1 MVVPE
6 LVGRR
11 ERKKLE
17 TRRAL
22 RLAAI
27 GLVDERGFDRVT
39 VEDITE
45 AVDVSPR
52 TFFNH
57 FASKEEALTSPD
69 PRRLARLAEALAQRP
84 VQELPLQALRAVLLA
99 DAAEMSTHRDEWLH
113 QLAVL
118 RRDRRLVAALA
129 NSWWVLERALSD
141 ALCERVAASPE
152 DLSPAV
158 LAAAAVA
165 ALRVAVARWDAATHA
180 SLVMVLERAFDTLID
195 ATQVPAPQPE
205 SR

>member
-1 MVVPE
+1 MVVHE

-141 ALCERVAASPE
+141 ALCERVGASPE

-165 ALRVAVARWDAATHA
+165 ALRVAVARWDAETHA

>member
-1 MVVPE
+1 M
-6 LVGRR
+6 
-11 ERKKLE
+11 
-17 TRRAL
+17 

-84 VQELPLQALRAVLLA
+84 VQELPLQELPLQALRAVLLA

-141 ALCERVAASPE
+141 ALCERVGASPE

-158 LAAAAVA
+158 LAATAVA
-165 ALRVAVARWDAATHA
+165 ALRVAVARWDAETHA

>member
-1 MVVPE
+1 
-6 LVGRR
+6 
-11 ERKKLE
+11 
-17 TRRAL
+17 L

-57 FASKEEALTSPD
+57 FASKEEAPTSPD

-141 ALCERVAASPE
+141 ALCERVGASPE

-158 LAAAAVA
+158 LAATAVA
-165 ALRVAVARWDAATHA
+165 ALRVAVARWDAETHA

>member
-1 MVVPE
+1 
-6 LVGRR
+6 
-11 ERKKLE
+11 
-17 TRRAL
+17 L

-69 PRRLARLAEALAQRP
+69 SRRLARLAEALAQRP

-141 ALCERVAASPE
+141 ALCERVGASPE

-158 LAAAAVA
+158 LAATAVA
-165 ALRVAVARWDAATHA
+165 ALRVAVARWDAETHA

>member
-1 MVVPE
+1 MVVHE

-141 ALCERVAASPE
+141 ALCERVGASPE

-158 LAAAAVA
+158 LAATAVA
-165 ALRVAVARWDAATHA
+165 ALRVAVAHWDAETHA

>member
-1 MVVPE
+1 M
-6 LVGRR
+6 
-11 ERKKLE
+11 
-17 TRRAL
+17 

-141 ALCERVAASPE
+141 ALCERVGASPE

-158 LAAAAVA
+158 LAATAVA
-165 ALRVAVARWDAATHA
+165 ALRVAVARWDAETHA

-195 ATQVPAPQPE
+195 ATRVPAPQPE

>member
-1 MVVPE
+1 MVVHE

-141 ALCERVAASPE
+141 ALCERVGASPE

-158 LAAAAVA
+158 LAATAVA
-165 ALRVAVARWDAATHA
+165 ALRVAVARWDAETHA

>member
-69 PRRLARLAEALAQRP
+69 PRRFARLAEALAQRP

-141 ALCERVAASPE
+141 ALCERVGASPE

-158 LAAAAVA
+158 LAATAVA
-165 ALRVAVARWDAATHA
+165 ALRVAVARWDAETHA

>member
-1 MVVPE
+1 MVVHE

-141 ALCERVAASPE
+141 ALCERVGASPE

-158 LAAAAVA
+158 LAATAVA
-165 ALRVAVARWDAATHA
+165 ALRVAVARWDAETHA
-180 SLVMVLERAFDTLID
+180 SLVMVLERAFDTLIN

>member
-141 ALCERVAASPE
+141 ALCERVGASPE

-158 LAAAAVA
+158 LAATAVA
-165 ALRVAVARWDAATHA
+165 ALRVAVARWDAETHA